1 MWAEKMNEFTVQGV
15 CETTAGAF
23 NKPTTGEMERM
34 NTQTKNQSEMVQ
46 VNKWTLQAYN
56 AFLKGYKQYKE
67 AKKTHE
73 PMQKSV

>member
-1 MWAEKMNEFTVQGV
+1 MRTEKLNGISSQLA
-15 CETTAGAF
+15 CEPIAGAF
-23 NKPTTGEMERM
+23 KISITGEMEKM

-67 AKKTHE
+67 AKKAHE
-73 PMQKSV
+73 PMQKSM